1 MGYIEAYNTFGMGK
15 TSSRNNNVMVTLAW
29 FESQLGRKELDRPQ
43 MVFNVHFTSGGS
55 VADLRW

>member
-1 MGYIEAYNTFGMGK
+1 MYKLTTPFEWGRRRVGIK
-15 TSSRNNNVMVTLAW
+15 NVMVTLAW